1 MMRKEEGLFL
11 SSNEGQFIDKEKMQ
25 RLQSC
30 KAQRRGLH
38 YLQKSK
44 AQTAPGIEF
53 NKNLW
58 HELQE

>member
-1 MMRKEEGLFL
+1 MRREEGLYL
-11 SSNEGQFIDKEKMQ
+11 SLNEGQFIDKKKMQ

-44 AQTAPGIEF
+44 AQTKTRIGF